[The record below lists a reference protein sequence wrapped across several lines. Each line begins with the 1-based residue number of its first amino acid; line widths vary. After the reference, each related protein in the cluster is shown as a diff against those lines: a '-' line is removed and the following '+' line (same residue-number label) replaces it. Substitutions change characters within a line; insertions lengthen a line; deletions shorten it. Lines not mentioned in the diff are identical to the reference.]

1 MPREGGLTPVHAA
14 VQGIVQYGAAQG
26 GEAPA
31 APQVGLAHH
40 GLAVVGGLGAGGGRQ
55 ALRAARFPPDRPARG
70 AEGLI
75 SHAWLWGGGGG
86 GGHGVPTGE
95 KTGNSPQSLGR
106 HRFPPPPPRQ
116 VSEGANRRFVNSPP
130 ARPRGGCRHRFRSH
144 RCGFPARHLQ
154 RISLPPSRWR
164 RLQPGRGTQPPTT
177 HPPTHGSQA
186 RVRVQGGGGGGGR
199 THRDARDGK
208 PGAFAWHNQR
218 QGCRRP

>member
-1 MPREGGLTPVHAA
+1 M
-14 VQGIVQYGAAQG
+14 
-26 GEAPA
+26 
-31 APQVGLAHH
+31 
-40 GLAVVGGLGAGGGRQ
+40 LGAGDR
-55 ALRAARFPPDRPARG
+55 RFVLLDFLLIDLPGVPRG
-70 AEGLI
+70 SSATRGY
-75 SHAWLWGGGGG
+75 GVGVGG

-177 HPPTHGSQA
+177 HPPTHPRQPGQGQGAGWWWWGGKDTPRCQGRQTRGFCLAQPAPRLPAAMTKRSELALALPSANRPAAPTRGKCPA
-186 RVRVQGGGGGGGR
+186 RGVG
-199 THRDARDGK
+199 TD
-208 PGAFAWHNQR
+208 PPMPPSN
-218 QGCRRP
+218 